1 MRKFI
6 IRSISAI
13 TMLAGIVALFIFGG
27 YALAGVLLVISCIG
41 FWELSKAFACK
52 SVVPGGE
59 RVPLPAKKK
68 IDYLDII
75 GLITIVLYYG
85 VMVFAQD
92 PVYQFMVVVCFV
104 IAILF
109 VYVFSFPKV
118 EIGRIADISFSFL
131 YCPVM
136 LSFIYMTRQSEPY
149 GKYLI
154 WMILIGSWGCDTFA
168 YLIGSAFGKR
178 KVFPV
183 LSPNKS
189 LAGCIGGIL
198 ASGIIGGVYG
208 YFYVT
213 PGLAKMG
220 IEIPYLYLVL
230 AAISMVGGVIGML
243 GDLVASGI
251 KRNKGFKDYAKLIP
265 GHGGVMDRFDS
276 MISTAP
282 AIYVLSL
289 LLILNNF

>member
-1 MRKFI
+1 MFI
-6 IRSISAI
+6 KRAISAI
-13 TMLAGIVALFIFGG
+13 SLLALIFFLFAIGG
-27 YALAGVLLVISCIG
+27 YPLAGVLLIISCVG
-41 FWELSKAFACK
+41 YWELCKAFACK
-52 SVVPGGE
+52 NALPGAE
-59 RVPLPAKKK
+59 RTPLPAKKS
-68 IDYLDII
+68 IDCFDII
-75 GLITIVLYYG
+75 GLITVVVYYV
-85 VMVFAQD
+85 VMVFMKE
-92 PVYQFMVVVCFV
+92 PIYQFMVVVCFV

-109 VYVFSFPKV
+109 AYVFCFPKFP
-118 EIGRIADISFSFL
+118 IDRIAAVAFSFI

-136 LSFIYMTRQSEPY
+136 LSFIYMTRASEPY

-154 WMILIGSWGCDTFA
+154 WLILIGSWGCDTFA

-178 KVFPV
+178 KIFPV

-189 LAGCIGGIL
+189 LAGCIGGIA
-198 ASGIIGGVYG
+198 ASAIIGGVYG
-208 YFYVT
+208 YFYVM
-213 PGLAKMG
+213 PGLKAMG
-220 IEIPYLYLVL
+220 NEKPYFFLVL

-265 GHGGVMDRFDS
+265 GHGGMMDRFDS

>member
-1 MRKFI
+1 M
-6 IRSISAI
+6 
-13 TMLAGIVALFIFGG
+13 
-27 YALAGVLLVISCIG
+27 VIS
-41 FWELSKAFACK
+41 
-52 SVVPGGE
+52 GE
-59 RVPLPAKKK
+59 IV
-68 IDYLDII
+68 YL
-75 GLITIVLYYG
+75 
-85 VMVFAQD
+85 
-92 PVYQFMVVVCFV
+92 FMVIACFA

-118 EIGRIADISFSFL
+118 TIDRIAAIAFSFI

-136 LSFIYMTRQSEPY
+136 LSFIYLTRSSEPY

-154 WMILIGSWGCDTFA
+154 WLILIGSWGCDTFA

-178 KVFPV
+178 KIFPV

-208 YFYVT
+208 YFYVM
-213 PGLAKMG
+213 PGLRKMG
-220 IEIPYLYLVL
+220 NDKPYFYLVL
-230 AAISMVGGVIGML
+230 AAICLIAGLIGML

-265 GHGGVMDRFDS
+265 GHGGIMDRFDS

-282 AIYVLSL
+282 AVYVLSL
-289 LLILNNF
+289 LLILNHF

>member
-1 MRKFI
+1 MFLKRA
-6 IRSISAI
+6 ISAVTVLALMFLLFI
-13 TMLAGIVALFIFGG
+13 LGGYPLAGAL
-27 YALAGVLLVISCIG
+27 LLISCIG

-52 SVVPGGE
+52 NAVPGAE

-75 GLITIVLYYG
+75 GLVTIVAYY
-85 VMVFAQD
+85 VIMVLSGEII
-92 PVYQFMVVVCFV
+92 YLFMVIACFV

-109 VYVFSFPKV
+109 VYVFSFPNV
-118 EIGRIADISFSFL
+118 TIDRIAAIVFSFV

-136 LSFIYMTRQSEPY
+136 LSFVYLTRASEPY

-154 WMILIGSWGCDTFA
+154 WLILIGSWGCDTFA
-168 YLIGSAFGKR
+168 YIFGSAFGKR
-178 KVFPV
+178 RIFPV
-183 LSPNKS
+183 LSPKKS

-198 ASGIIGGVYG
+198 ASGVIGGVYG
-208 YFYVT
+208 YFYVM
-213 PGLAKMG
+213 PGLRKMG
-220 IEIPYLYLVL
+220 NEKPYFYLVL
-230 AAISMVGGVIGML
+230 AAICLVGGLIGML

-265 GHGGVMDRFDS
+265 GHGGIMDRFDS

-282 AIYVLSL
+282 AVYVLSL
-289 LLILNNF
+289 LLILNHF

>member
-1 MRKFI
+1 MFI
-6 IRSISAI
+6 KRAISAI
-13 TMLAGIVALFIFGG
+13 TLLALQVLLFILGGYYLAGAL
-27 YALAGVLLVISCIG
+27 LLISCIG

-52 SVVPGGE
+52 NVQPGTE

-68 IDYLDII
+68 IDYLDVI
-75 GLITIVLYYG
+75 GLITIVAYY
-85 VMVFAQD
+85 VIMVFCKETI
-92 PVYQFMVVVCFV
+92 YLFMVVACFV

-118 EIGRIADISFSFL
+118 TIDRIAAITFSFV

-136 LSFIYMTRQSEPY
+136 LSFIYLTRNSTTY

-154 WMILIGSWGCDTFA
+154 WLILISSWGCDTFA
-168 YLIGSAFGKR
+168 YLIGSAFGRK

-198 ASGIIGGVYG
+198 ASGIMGGAYG
-208 YFYVT
+208 YFYVM
-213 PGLAKMG
+213 PGLKAMG
-220 IEIPYLYLVL
+220 NEKPYFFLVL
-230 AAISMVGGVIGML
+230 AAISLVGGVIGML

-265 GHGGVMDRFDS
+265 GHGGIMDRFDS
-276 MISTAP
+276 MISIAP
-282 AIYVLSL
+282 VIYVLSL

>member
-1 MRKFI
+1 MFI
-6 IRSISAI
+6 KRAISAI
-13 TMLAGIVALFIFGG
+13 TLLALQVLLFILGGYYLAGAL
-27 YALAGVLLVISCIG
+27 LLISIIG
-41 FWELSKAFACK
+41 SWELSKAFACK
-52 SVVPGGE
+52 NAVPGAE

-68 IDYLDII
+68 VDYLDII
-75 GLITIVLYYG
+75 GFITILAYY
-85 VMVFAQD
+85 VIMVFSKEI
-92 PVYQFMVVVCFV
+92 VYLFMVVACFV

-118 EIGRIADISFSFL
+118 TIDRIAAIAFSFI

-136 LSFIYMTRQSEPY
+136 LSFIYLIRSSEPY

-154 WMILIGSWGCDTFA
+154 WLILISSWGCDTFA
-168 YLIGSAFGKR
+168 YLIGSAFGK
-178 KVFPV
+178 KKIFPI

-198 ASGIIGGVYG
+198 ASGIISGVYG
-208 YFYVT
+208 YFYVM
-213 PGLAKMG
+213 PGLEKMG
-220 IEIPYLYLVL
+220 KHEPYFFLVL
-230 AAISMVGGVIGML
+230 AAIGLVGGLIGML

-251 KRNKGFKDYAKLIP
+251 KRNKGFKDYANLIP
-265 GHGGVMDRFDS
+265 GHGGIMDRFDS